1 MWKNDQN
8 TRFIFSPE
16 AAAESLPTCSKESRP
31 CAPSKSWSTREPSSA
46 CASPACRY
54 GTTCEPSAQTIQ
66 SAPECSQTYANA
78 ATRLSLPGAFR
89 VRIFHAREKARA
101 YAAREADFGR
111 NMRVSF
117 AKFDPVSY
125 SWKIPHFLF
134 QGDLAT
140 YSQTWPRW
148 GMMVHTASCR
158 QVLSAQDTAAT
169 VFGEHS
175 GETHEKQ
182 DVATDEKRG
191 VVLSILREENGK
203 AAKCRW
209 AFGGLRAIF
218 QTEVLLD
225 GVPRQSGGKAGSEAM
240 SSALARPEVKTGILR
255 VVRLKDEL
263 ARSPQRP
270 QRMEQLPRELAD
282 ALRELSQSVALENA
296 QGTFEFSAEVNCYE
310 LPPWELSGAGIEDGN
325 APAQFFGTSP
335 CRPQPRSAKFRRSTP
350 NLGEVV
356 EEENRRLAESAWP
369 TPTAK
374 GNGNRSEYGGKSG
387 DGLDTAVKRAAESA
401 PWPTPTCVGLDGGSH
416 SRKAARAR
424 GRYIKGAGAKSATWP
439 TPKCRDCAPT
449 SRNQK
454 PRDDLKCAVE
464 MGVTKSYLYPTV
476 GTQTMGG
483 CSGSFAKLKE
493 LEEIGRL
500 TPEERRA
507 MSSHL
512 TGGKDPDTANCG
524 MLNPDWVEWLM
535 GWPIWWTD
543 VDFRNADGGQCVMP
557 WLDLADDPAEWP
569 TPLMQRITTRKTHR
583 VHRIE
588 TLGNGQVPLCAAV
601 AFIFGFEIVRV
612 IIEGRKAA

>member
-1 MWKNDQN
+1 MWKSQN

-54 GTTCEPSAQTIQ
+54 GTTCEPSAPTIQ

-78 ATRLSLPGAFR
+78 ATRLSLPEAFR
-89 VRIFHAREKARA
+89 VRIFHARVKARA
-101 YAAREADFGR
+101 YAEREADYGR

-148 GMMVHTASCR
+148 GMMVR
-158 QVLSAQDTAAT
+158 
-169 VFGEHS
+169 GE
-175 GETHEKQ
+175 
-182 DVATDEKRG
+182 
-191 VVLSILREENGK
+191 
-203 AAKCRW
+203 C
-209 AFGGLRAIF
+209 F
-218 QTEVLLD
+218 Q
-225 GVPRQSGGKAGSEAM
+225 
-240 SSALARPEVKTGILR
+240 
-255 VVRLKDEL
+255 
-263 ARSPQRP
+263 
-270 QRMEQLPRELAD
+270 
-282 ALRELSQSVALENA
+282 
-296 QGTFEFSAEVNCYE
+296 
-310 LPPWELSGAGIEDGN
+310 LPPWVQDTGATAFGELSGAGIE
-325 APAQFFGTSP
+325 AA
-335 CRPQPRSAKFRRSTP
+335 
-350 NLGEVV
+350 
-356 EEENRRLAESAWP
+356 AESAPWP
-369 TPTAK
+369 TPTVF

-387 DGLDTAVKRAAESA
+387 DGLDTAVKRAGAVSA
-401 PWPTPTCVGLDGGSH
+401 PWPTPTCVGLDGGSN

-424 GRYIKGAGAKSATWP
+424 GRYIEGAGVKSAPWP
-439 TPKCRDCAPT
+439 TPTAHAAKPVCMEKARDGLNYALE
-449 SRNQK
+449 RGK
-454 PRDDLKCAVE
+454 
-464 MGVTKSYLYPTV
+464 TKSHLYPTV

-557 WLDLADDPAEWP
+557 WLDLADDPADWP

-601 AFIFGFEIVRV
+601 AFIYGRAILRV
-612 IIEGRKAA
+612 ALRLAA

>member
-1 MWKNDQN
+1 M
-8 TRFIFSPE
+8 
-16 AAAESLPTCSKESRP
+16 
-31 CAPSKSWSTREPSSA
+31 
-46 CASPACRY
+46 
-54 GTTCEPSAQTIQ
+54 
-66 SAPECSQTYANA
+66 
-78 ATRLSLPGAFR
+78 PGAFR

-101 YAAREADFGR
+101 YAEREADYGR

-148 GMMVHTASCR
+148 GMMVR
-158 QVLSAQDTAAT
+158 
-169 VFGEHS
+169 GE
-175 GETHEKQ
+175 
-182 DVATDEKRG
+182 
-191 VVLSILREENGK
+191 
-203 AAKCRW
+203 C
-209 AFGGLRAIF
+209 F
-218 QTEVLLD
+218 Q
-225 GVPRQSGGKAGSEAM
+225 
-240 SSALARPEVKTGILR
+240 
-255 VVRLKDEL
+255 
-263 ARSPQRP
+263 
-270 QRMEQLPRELAD
+270 
-282 ALRELSQSVALENA
+282 
-296 QGTFEFSAEVNCYE
+296 
-310 LPPWELSGAGIEDGN
+310 LPPWVQNTGATAFGELSGAGIEDGEGS
-325 APAQFFGTSP
+325 ARMFGTSP

-356 EEENRRLAESAWP
+356 EEENRRLAESAWA
-369 TPTAK
+369 TPTTK

-387 DGLDTAVKRAAESA
+387 DGLDTAVKRAGAVSAPWPTPQASDAKHSMRENRDGHQIMLIHAIRDRAALSA
-401 PWPTPTCVGLDGGSH
+401 PWPTPTAHTAKPVCNEKARDGLN
-416 SRKAARAR
+416 
-424 GRYIKGAGAKSATWP
+424 Y
-439 TPKCRDCAPT
+439 
-449 SRNQK
+449 
-454 PRDDLKCAVE
+454 AVE
-464 MGVTKSYLYPTV
+464 RGKTKSHIYPTV

-493 LEEIGRL
+493 LEEIGRQ

-583 VHRIE
+583 VHRVE

-601 AFIFGFEIVRV
+601 AFIYGRAILRV
-612 IIEGRKAA
+612 ALRLTA

>member
-1 MWKNDQN
+1 M
-8 TRFIFSPE
+8 
-16 AAAESLPTCSKESRP
+16 
-31 CAPSKSWSTREPSSA
+31 
-46 CASPACRY
+46 
-54 GTTCEPSAQTIQ
+54 
-66 SAPECSQTYANA
+66 
-78 ATRLSLPGAFR
+78 PGAFLAK
-89 VRIFHAREKARA
+89 IFHAREKARA
-101 YAAREADFGR
+101 YAARKADFGR
-111 NMRVSF
+111 SMHVSF

-125 SWKIPHFLF
+125 SWKIPPFLF

-148 GMMVHTASCR
+148 GMMVHTASFR

-175 GETHEKQ
+175 GEAHEKQ
-182 DVATDEKRG
+182 DVATDKGRG
-191 VVLSILREENGK
+191 VVLSILRKEDGT
-203 AAKCRW
+203 AAQCRW
-209 AFGGLRAIF
+209 TFGGLHAVF

-225 GVPRQSGGKAGSEAM
+225 GVPRQSGGKAGNEAM

-255 VVRLKDEL
+255 VVRIKDEL
-263 ARSPQRP
+263 ASTPQRP

-282 ALRELSQSVALENA
+282 TLRQLSQSFALENA

-310 LPPWELSGAGIEDGN
+310 LPPWELSGGGIEGDET
-325 APAQFFGTSP
+325 PARFFGTAT
-335 CRPQPRSAKFRRSTP
+335 CRNTIRSNRFKSKTP

-356 EEENRRLAESAWP
+356 EEEKRRLA
-369 TPTAK
+369 K
-374 GNGNRSEYGGKSG
+374 
-387 DGLDTAVKRAAESA
+387 SA
-401 PWPTPTCVGLDGGSH
+401 PWPTPTCAGLDGGSN
-416 SRKAARAR
+416 SRKAAKRR
-424 GRYIKGAGAKSATWP
+424 GRYIEGAGAKSATGP
-439 TPKCRDCAPT
+439 TPCATDHKGSGKNGADRD
-449 SRNQK
+449 RL
-454 PRDDLKCAVE
+454 DYAVE
-464 MGVTKSYLYPTV
+464 RGNTKSHLYPTV

-493 LEEIGRL
+493 LEEIGRQ

-512 TGGKDPDTANCG
+512 TGGKDPDRADVR

-543 VDFRNADGGQCVMP
+543 IDFKNKNGGACRLP
-557 WLDLADDPAEWP
+557 WLDLADDPADWP

-601 AFIFGFEIVRV
+601 AFIYGREILRV
-612 IIEGRKAA
+612 ALRLAT